1 MQDRLEVTDSEYKDF
16 VAAQLESIGYTAKE
30 FEDYTGSSY
39 EEYVGGEEYIK
50 YYMLYQKVI
59 DMVVEN
65 AKGVDK
71 LSTGK

>member
-1 MQDRLEVTDSEYKDF
+1 MCDLRCRE
-16 VAAQLESIGYTAKE
+16 E
-30 FEDYTGSSY
+30 FENVGTFIVLSTEDGLEDYTGSSY

>member
-1 MQDRLEVTDSEYKDF
+1 MRRNFHSTIDGRR
-16 VAAQLESIGYTAKE
+16 A
-30 FEDYTGSSY
+30 SY